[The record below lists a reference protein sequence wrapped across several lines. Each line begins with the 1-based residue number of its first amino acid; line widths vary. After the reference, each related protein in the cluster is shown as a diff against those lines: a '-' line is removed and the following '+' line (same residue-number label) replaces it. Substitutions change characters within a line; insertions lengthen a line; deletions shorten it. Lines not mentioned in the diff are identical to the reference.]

1 MVQFRVIIQNNE
13 DEMEKQARLMAEKYK
28 DGPKKKGALVKKTQ
42 ERTQF
47 DSATHEMQKQ
57 AQQHPPK

>member
-1 MVQFRVIIQNNE
+1 MNNE

>member
-1 MVQFRVIIQNNE
+1 MVYFMIKTQDGE
-13 DEMEKQARLMAEKYK
+13 DEMQKQARLMAEKYK